1 MPVPLLLVVS
11 QLVAS
16 ELAVQLHPL
25 PAVMLTLP
33 LPDPDPTLALD
44 NDSEY
49 VQGRNACVIVKVC
62 PATVMV
68 PIREL
73 ALVFASIE

>member
-1 MPVPLLLVVS
+1 LPVPLLLVVN

-33 LPDPDPTLALD
+33 LPAPAARLTLD
-44 NDSEY
+44 DDS
-49 VQGRNACVIVKVC
+49 A
-62 PATVMV
+62 
-68 PIREL
+68 
-73 ALVFASIE
+73 